1 MVLHLQERSSEK
13 ELDNTK
19 KYGTKTTK
27 NGESN
32 SKTKTISIQLRVDL
46 ESLPGPLLRISSF

>member
-1 MVLHLQERSSEK
+1 LHLQERSSEK